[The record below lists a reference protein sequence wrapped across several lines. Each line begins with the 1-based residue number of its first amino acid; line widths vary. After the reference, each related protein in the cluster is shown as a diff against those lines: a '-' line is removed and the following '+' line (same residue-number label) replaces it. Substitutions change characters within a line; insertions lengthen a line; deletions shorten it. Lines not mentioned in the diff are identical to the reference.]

1 LAIGPR
7 LRRIV
12 RAPKTDIKIGPWH
25 SGKVPRKDFPIA
37 KKAYGLG
44 ASFRWLVISFLALD
58 VECRVLI
65 IFNAAKEKYEAVLG
79 AMDSEMLHVL
89 CSYEYHAGEPGWH
102 CHVACDEM
110 ARVPLGYMRG
120 PWVRRIPAA
129 KRTHSRQDF
138 GVRDETA
145 ALRFALDCYK
155 IETQGTLL

>member
-1 LAIGPR
+1 MEPR

-25 SGKVPRKDFPIA
+25 SGKVPKKDFPIA

-44 ASFRWLVISFLALD
+44 ASFRWSVISFTALG

-79 AMDSEMLHVL
+79 AMDSETLHVL

-102 CHVACDEM
+102 CHTACDELSK
-110 ARVPLGYMRG
+110 VPLGYMRG
-120 PWVRRIPAA
+120 PWVRRIPGA
-129 KRTHSRQDF
+129 KRTHSSQDF
-138 GVRDETA
+138 EVNDETVA
-145 ALRFALDCYK
+145 KRIALTFYR